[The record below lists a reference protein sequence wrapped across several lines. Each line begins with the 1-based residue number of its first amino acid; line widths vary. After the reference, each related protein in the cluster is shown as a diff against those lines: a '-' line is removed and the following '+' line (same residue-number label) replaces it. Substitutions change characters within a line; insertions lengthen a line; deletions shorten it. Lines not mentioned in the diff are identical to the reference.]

1 MRTALIIAYLITSV
15 VNIMA
20 QQRSVKELA
29 PGVFFY
35 FGEEKRQMSANC
47 VWVVFKDYV
56 LAVDANYPW
65 GAEEIIRE
73 IRKTTPKPIR
83 FVFNTHYHHD
93 HTFGN
98 AVFVDSGATVVSSKA
113 TAGEMHSLGQYEWE
127 HGSGYSGRNM
137 NGYRR
142 EFPTLTF
149 DSSIA
154 FDDGEHRVELIRM
167 GPAHT
172 SGDAVAYLP
181 KEKIL
186 ATGDLFVNGNP
197 WGNNVADADADYEKW
212 LDVLERMSKWKVDI
226 VVPGHGELGTVKNL
240 QRQRA
245 YLEDMLQQVRAGIE
259 KGKSKE
265 EVIQSADLS
274 RHPVYGANK
283 VSIRR
288 SVGDM
293 YDRLKKKDNLQ

>member
-1 MRTALIIAYLITSV
+1 MRKVMTIAYLVTCAINV
-15 VNIMA
+15 LA
-20 QQRSVKELA
+20 QKQPVKELA
-29 PGVFFY
+29 PGVYYY
-35 FGEEKRQMSANC
+35 FGDESRQMSANC
-47 VWVVFKDYV
+47 LWVVFKDYV

-65 GAEEIIRE
+65 GAEEIIGE
-73 IRKTTPKPIR
+73 IKKTTSKPIR

-98 AVFVDSGATVVSSKA
+98 AVFVDSGATVVSSA
-113 TAGEMHSLGQYEWE
+113 STAAEMRTLGQYEWD
-127 HGSGYSGRNM
+127 HGNDYSGRNM
-137 NGYRR
+137 SPYRR

-197 WGNNVADADADYEKW
+197 WGNNVADAHADYEKW
-212 LDVLERMSKWKVDI
+212 LHVLDRMSKWKVNTVI
-226 VVPGHGELGTVKNL
+226 PGHGEPGTVDNL
-240 QRQRA
+240 KRQRA
-245 YLEDMLQQVRAGIE
+245 YLHDMLKQVRDGIKAG
-259 KGKSKE
+259 KTRE
-265 EVIQSADLS
+265 EVVNSVDLS
-274 RHPVYGANK
+274 RHPVYGQNK

-293 YDRLKKKDNLQ
+293 YDRLTNK